1 MPRNLIIH
9 GGIYHPFAST
19 SAVLAAIFD
28 DCGVETDMTEDVE
41 AGLAALADYDLL
53 TINALRWRML
63 DHPKYLPFRDRYAMT
78 LSDAGRAAIER
89 HLTRGG
95 ALLGLHTAAICFGD
109 WPGWGDILGGRW
121 AWGRSFHP
129 PEQQVEVRVAQGAH
143 SICAGI
149 EDFVVTDEIFHHL
162 EPTAAWHALLTA
174 RATPDGAEQ
183 SLCWT
188 HEWGAGRVF
197 YDALGHT
204 KSSLLNR
211 SHRQL
216 LAQATRWL
224 LRMDTA

>member
-1 MPRNLIIH
+1 
-9 GGIYHPFAST
+9 
-19 SAVLAAIFD
+19 
-28 DCGVETDMTEDVE
+28 
-41 AGLAALADYDLL
+41 
-53 TINALRWRML
+53 
-63 DHPKYLPFRDRYAMT
+63 
-78 LSDAGRAAIER
+78 
-89 HLTRGG
+89 G